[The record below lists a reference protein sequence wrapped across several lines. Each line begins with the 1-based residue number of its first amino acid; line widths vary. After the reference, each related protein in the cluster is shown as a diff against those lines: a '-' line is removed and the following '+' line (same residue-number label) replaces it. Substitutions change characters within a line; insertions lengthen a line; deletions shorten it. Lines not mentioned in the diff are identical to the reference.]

1 MDDAPNDDEKDKNE
15 ITDSDEIPYD
25 TVYKESNIN
34 KVVIENKKYKEEN
47 NQNLNNN
54 NNKFDAPKLPE
65 KNKKSIQTI

>member
-34 KVVIENKKYKEEN
+34 KVVI
-47 NQNLNNN
+47 
-54 NNKFDAPKLPE
+54 
-65 KNKKSIQTI
+65 